1 LLFSVKNTYKKP
13 KNFWLLL
20 VLILFILHFNG
31 FSEEKE
37 KKHPIDVWL
46 EKCMEKENY
55 TTAGMLNCSS
65 QALDKWDK
73 ELNRVYKEL
82 MKKLS
87 PEERELLKQSQQQ
100 WIKFK
105 DAEFKFLD
113 NLYLGTG
120 TMIPVMIMG
129 DKLDI
134 ISERVKMLERYL
146 NYINEWY
153 SDRQEHFKT
162 K

>member
-1 LLFSVKNTYKKP
+1 M
-13 KNFWLLL
+13 
-20 VLILFILHFNG
+20 LFISPFQG
-31 FSEEKE
+31 FGEEKE
-37 KKHPIDVWL
+37 KEHPIDVWL

-82 MKKLS
+82 IKKLS
-87 PEERELLKQSQQQ
+87 PEEKELLKQSQQQ
-100 WIKFK
+100 WIKFR
-105 DAEFKFLD
+105 DTEFKFLD

-120 TMIPVMIMG
+120 TIIPVMKMG
-129 DKLDI
+129 DKLE
-134 ISERVKMLERYL
+134 ISGRVEMLEGYL
-146 NYINEWY
+146 NYINDWY
-153 SDRQEHFKT
+153 SERKEHFKT

>member
-1 LLFSVKNTYKKP
+1 MRRFKI
-13 KNFWLLL
+13 FWMLSF
-20 VLILFILHFNG
+20 ILFILPAKG

-55 TTAGMLNCSS
+55 TTAGMLSCSS

-87 PEERELLKQSQQQ
+87 PEEKELLKQSQQQ
-100 WIKFK
+100 WIKFR

-134 ISERVKMLERYL
+134 ISERVKMLEGYL
-146 NYINEWY
+146 NYINDWY
-153 SDRQEHFKT
+153 SERQEHFKT

>member
-1 LLFSVKNTYKKP
+1 MRRLKI
-13 KNFWLLL
+13 FWLLL
-20 VLILFILHFNG
+20 VFILFILPKQG

-82 MKKLS
+82 IKKLS
-87 PEERELLKQSQQQ
+87 PEEKELLKQSQRQ
-100 WIKFK
+100 WIKFR
-105 DAEFKFLD
+105 DAEFKWISG
-113 NLYLGTG
+113 LYLGIG
-120 TMIPVMIMG
+120 TNIPLEKMSIM
-129 DKLDI
+129 LDI
-134 ISERVKMLERYL
+134 VKERVKMLEEYL
-146 NYINEWY
+146 DLVKGYDI
-153 SDRQEHFKT
+153 DRKERFKEF

>member
-1 LLFSVKNTYKKP
+1 MRRFKI
-13 KNFWLLL
+13 FWILL
-20 VLILFILHFNG
+20 VFILFILPVKG

-46 EKCMEKENY
+46 ESCIEKNW
-55 TTAGMLNCSS
+55 TTAGMRMCTS

-73 ELNRVYKEL
+73 ELNMVYKEL

-87 PEERELLKQSQQQ
+87 PEEKELLKQSQLQ
-100 WIKFK
+100 WIKFR

-120 TMIPVMIMG
+120 TIIPVMIMG

-134 ISERVKMLERYL
+134 VSERVKILEKYL
-146 NYINEWY
+146 NYINDWY
-153 SDRQEHFKT
+153 SERKEHFKT

>member
-1 LLFSVKNTYKKP
+1 MRRLKI
-13 KNFWLLL
+13 FWILL
-20 VLILFILHFNG
+20 VFMLFILPVQG
-31 FSEEKE
+31 FGEEKE

-73 ELNRVYKEL
+73 ELNRAYKEL

-87 PEERELLKQSQQQ
+87 PKEKELLKQSQLQ
-100 WIKFK
+100 WIKFR

-120 TMIPVMIMG
+120 TIIPVMIMG

-134 ISERVKMLERYL
+134 VSERVKILEKYL
-146 NYINEWY
+146 NYINDWY
-153 SDRQEHFKT
+153 SERKEHFKT

>member
-1 LLFSVKNTYKKP
+1 MGRLKI
-13 KNFWLLL
+13 FWVVL
-20 VLILFILHFNG
+20 VFVLVVLPVQG
-31 FSEEKE
+31 FEEEKE

-46 EKCMEKENY
+46 EKCTEKENY

-82 MKKLS
+82 IKKLS
-87 PEERELLKQSQQQ
+87 PEEKELLKQSQLQ
-100 WIKFK
+100 WIKFR

-113 NLYLGTG
+113 NLYLETG
-120 TMIPVMIMG
+120 TIVPVMIMG

-134 ISERVKMLERYL
+134 VSERVKILEKYL
-146 NYINEWY
+146 NYINDWY
-153 SDRQEHFKT
+153 SERKEHFKT

>member
-1 LLFSVKNTYKKP
+1 MKKF
-13 KNFWLLL
+13 KIFWILS
-20 VLILFILHFNG
+20 VLILFVLHSNG
-31 FSEEKE
+31 FSKEKE

-87 PEERELLKQSQQQ
+87 PEEKELLKQSQQQ

-105 DAEFKFLD
+105 DAEFKWIESFY
-113 NLYLGTG
+113 NSREG
-120 TMIPVMIMG
+120 TMFPVMGMG
-129 DKLDI
+129 EKLHLV
-134 ISERVKMLERYL
+134 SERVKVLEGYL
-146 NYINEWY
+146 LYLKEA
-153 SDRQEHFKT
+153 EEK
-162 K
+162 